1 MDDFLKKIKSEYI
14 QSFLHIPNTMARIFS
29 QDSLKQLKQSEEKVG
44 DQEEKTDLIV
54 ETIDSIFSSSED
66 DQK

>member
-44 DQEEKTDLIV
+44 DKKKKRFNSRNI
-54 ETIDSIFSSSED
+54 
-66 DQK
+66 